1 MARDLFIGVTEQSK
15 ASVHRREDAHALLNA
30 TRWGGAM
37 YMAGYSIECLLKA
50 KLMRMCACGNLRDL
64 EAELQRGGLLAEHA
78 TIFTHQLE
86 ILLRLAGALDRL
98 RQNIELWPLFNIVNR
113 WIPAW
118 RYNPDLSNHHDA
130 RDYVGAVDS
139 IRHWIDNYLSTE
151 PGIWQMNRS
160 NRQSVTF

>member
-1 MARDLFIGVTEQSK
+1 MARDLFVGVTEQAK

-30 TRWGGAM
+30 TRWRGAM

-50 KLMRMCACGNLRDL
+50 KLMRMYACGNLRDL
-64 EAELQRGGLLAEHA
+64 EVELQRRGLLAEHA

-86 ILLRLAGALDRL
+86 ILLRLAGGLDRL

-118 RYNPDLSNHHDA
+118 RYNPDLSNHDDA
-130 RDYVGAVDS
+130 RDYVSAVDS
-139 IRHWIDNYLSTE
+139 IRHWIDN
-151 PGIWQMNRS
+151 N
-160 NRQSVTF
+160 V